1 MQFNNQHPLDDM
13 NTKLMLMMPML
24 NKQELYRVNLN
35 HLRLHKQQ
43 DSNYDA
49 FNYPLRRTKAA
60 LRGRVLNDASENTDD
75 ALGHS
80 AGTGSL
86 QRSPRRSRA

>member
-49 FNYPLRRTKAA
+49 FNYPLRRTKQP
-60 LRGRVLNDASENTDD
+60 LRGRALNDGSESG
-75 ALGHS
+75 A
-80 AGTGSL
+80 AG
-86 QRSPRRSRA
+86 